1 MNNLEPHKKM
11 LISLALRQKLI
22 KAILKYCYTST
33 KMTDTTKWTRTNGKN
48 SWEPHGGGL
57 AASYKGKMLK
67 KKKKKIFY
75 LDVHENFNHT
85 GPKCETTKMPI
96 NR

>member
-67 KKKKKIFY
+67 KKKKDF
-75 LDVHENFNHT
+75 LL
-85 GPKCETTKMPI
+85 GCS
-96 NR
+96 